1 MNENTTDQST
11 ANDIIQRESMEYDVV
26 IVGGGPAGMA
36 TAIKLKQLADKK
48 GSELSICLLEKS
60 AEVGAHILSGAVI
73 ETRALDELLPNW
85 KDLGAPLK
93 TAVKRDELHIFK
105 ENGST
110 KFPGFTIP
118 PTMHNK
124 GNYIVSLSN
133 VVRWLGEQA
142 EALGIEIYPGF
153 AAAEI
158 LYNDDGS
165 IKGVATPNNGVD
177 PDGKHKANF
186 EPGIELHAKYTVFAE
201 GCRGQLGKELI
212 ANFDLDKDA
221 DAQHYGIGFKELWE
235 VDPANH
241 EPGKVVH
248 GSGWPLDKS
257 TTGGAFLYH
266 LDDNMVTLGLII
278 DLNYSNPH
286 LSPFDEFQRMKH
298 HPEFAKV
305 LSGGKRLGYGAR
317 ALTKGG
323 WNALGKMSL
332 PGALLIGCDAGT
344 LNFAKIKG
352 THTAMKSGMVAAET
366 LFEHLSNGGTA
377 GETLSQ
383 YDDSF
388 RNSWAGKELKASRS
402 FGPAMHKYGMYL
414 GGIYN
419 YLDQVIFRGK
429 LPTLHD
435 NTPDHS
441 QMMKASECEKIDY
454 PKPDGILS
462 FDKPSS
468 VFLSNTYHEEDIF
481 CHLTLKDKAV
491 PIEINLKDYDAPEQ
505 RYCPAGVYEIIEE
518 DTAAPKLQINGQN
531 CIHCKT
537 CDIKD
542 PSQNIVW
549 IAPEGGGGPS
559 YSNM

>member
-1 MNENTTDQST
+1 MTETIT
-11 ANDIIQRESMEYDVV
+11 RESMEYDVV
-26 IVGGGPAGMA
+26 VVGGGPAGMA
-36 TAIKLKQLADKK
+36 TAIRLKQLADEK
-48 GSELSICLLEKS
+48 GQELGICLLEKS

-73 ETRALDELLPNW
+73 EPRALNELIPNW
-85 KDLGAPLK
+85 QELGAPLN
-93 TAVKRDELHIFK
+93 TPVKRDELHMFTEK
-105 ENGST
+105 GST
-110 KFPGFTIP
+110 KFPGFMIP
-118 PTMHNK
+118 PSMHNK

-177 PDGKHKANF
+177 PEGNPKPNF
-186 EPGIELHAKYTVFAE
+186 EPGMELHAKYTVFAE
-201 GCRGQLGKELI
+201 GCRGQLGKQLI
-212 ANFDLDKDA
+212 EKFELDKDA

-248 GSGWPLDKS
+248 GSGWPLS
-257 TTGGAFLYH
+257 HGTTGGSFLYH
-266 LDDNMVTLGLII
+266 LNDNLVTLGLII

-286 LSPFDEFQRMKH
+286 VSPFDEFQRMKH

-305 LSGGKRLGYGAR
+305 IDGGKRLGYGAR
-317 ALTKGG
+317 AITKGG
-323 WNALGKMSL
+323 WNALIKMSV
-332 PGALLIGCDAGT
+332 PGGLVVGCDAGT

-352 THTAMKSGMVAAET
+352 THTGMKSGMIAAET
-366 LFEHLSNGGTA
+366 LFAELANGGE
-377 GETLSQ
+377 GGKTLSQ
-383 YDDSF
+383 YDEAF
-388 RNSWAGKELKASRS
+388 RTSWAGKELKKSAS
-402 FGPAMHKYGMYL
+402 FGPALHKFGPYL
-414 GGIYN
+414 GGTYN
-419 YLDQVIFRGK
+419 YIDQVFFRGF
-429 LPTLHD
+429 LPTLKD
-435 NTPDHS
+435 NHEDHT
-441 QMMKASECEKIDY
+441 QLKKASESEKIDY
-454 PKPDGILS
+454 PKPDGKLS

-481 CHLTLKDKAV
+481 CHLTLKDQTI
-491 PIEINLKDYDAPEQ
+491 PIEVNLKDYDAPEQ
-505 RYCPAGVYEIIEE
+505 RYCPAGVYEIVGE
-518 DTAAPKLQINGQN
+518 DEGKPALQINGQN

-542 PSQNIVW
+542 PTQNIVW

>member
-1 MNENTTDQST
+1 MSEAENNT
-11 ANDIIQRESMEYDVV
+11 AKNDIQRESMEYDVV

-36 TAIKLKQLADKK
+36 TAIKLKQLANDNNH
-48 GSELSICLLEKS
+48 ELSICLLEKS
-60 AEVGAHILSGAVI
+60 AAIGAHILSGAVI
-73 ETRALDELLPNW
+73 EPRALNELIPDW
-85 KDLGAPLK
+85 QTRGAPLK
-93 TAVKRDELHIFK
+93 TAVTHDELHIFK
-105 ENGST
+105 QTGST
-110 KFPGFTIP
+110 KLPQFCIP

-153 AAAEI
+153 AAAEV
-158 LYNDDGS
+158 LYNEDGS
-165 IKGVATPNNGVD
+165 IKGVATPNNGID
-177 PDGKHKANF
+177 AQGKQKPSF
-186 EPGIELHAKYTVFAE
+186 EPGMELHAKYTVFAE

-212 ANFDLDKDA
+212 AKFNLDSNA

-241 EPGKVVH
+241 EAGKVVH
-248 GSGWPLDKS
+248 GSGWPLSKG
-257 TTGGAFLYH
+257 TTGGSFLYH
-266 LDDNMVTLGLII
+266 LEDNLVTTGLII

-286 LSPFDEFQRMKH
+286 ISPFDEFQRMKH

-305 LSGGKRLGYGAR
+305 LTGGKRLGYGAR
-317 ALTKGG
+317 AITKGG
-323 WNALGKMSL
+323 WNALGKMSM
-332 PGALLIGCDAGT
+332 PGGLLVGCDAGT

-352 THTAMKSGMVAAET
+352 THTAMKSGMVAAQV
-366 LFEHLSNGGTA
+366 LFDHLSSEGSA
-377 GETLSQ
+377 GQTLSQ
-383 YDDSF
+383 YDDAF
-388 RNSWAGKELKASRS
+388 RQSWAGKELKASRS
-402 FGPAMHKYGMYL
+402 FGPSIHKFGLIL

-419 YLDQVIFRGK
+419 YIDQLIFRGH
-429 LPTLHD
+429 LPTLRD
-435 NTPDHS
+435 NTPDHV
-441 QMMKASECEKIDY
+441 QLKKAADSEKISY
-454 PKPDGILS
+454 PKADGKLS

-481 CHLTLKDKAV
+481 CHLTITDKTI
-491 PIEINLKDYDAPEQ
+491 PIEVNLKDYDAPEQ
-505 RYCPAGVYEIIEE
+505 RYCPAGVYEIIGVEE
-518 DTAAPKLQINGQN
+518 GTPTLQINGQN

-549 IAPEGGGGPS
+549 VAPEGGGGPS

>member
-1 MNENTTDQST
+1 MSEAAQQV
-11 ANDIIQRESMEYDVV
+11 QRESMEYDVV

-36 TAIKLKQLADKK
+36 TAIRLKQLADEK
-48 GSELSICLLEKS
+48 GQDMSICLLEKS

-73 ETRALDELLPNW
+73 EPRALNELIPNW
-85 KDLGAPLK
+85 EELGAPLK
-93 TAVKRDELHIFK
+93 TAVKRDELHMFK

-110 KFPGFTIP
+110 KYPGFMIP
-118 PTMHNK
+118 PSMHNK

-153 AAAEI
+153 AGAEVVF
-158 LYNDDGS
+158 NDDGS
-165 IKGVATPNNGVD
+165 VKGVATPNNGVD
-177 PDGKHKANF
+177 AEGNHKAHF
-186 EPGIELHAKYTVFAE
+186 EPGMELHAKYTVFAE

-212 ANFDLDKDA
+212 SKFELDKDA
-221 DAQHYGIGFKELWE
+221 DVQHYGIGFKELWE
-235 VDPANH
+235 IDPAQH
-241 EPGKVVH
+241 EAGKVIH
-248 GSGWPLDKS
+248 GSGWPLS
-257 TTGGAFLYH
+257 EGTTGGAFLYH
-266 LDDNMVTLGLII
+266 LDDNLVTLGLII

-286 LSPFDEFQRMKH
+286 VSPFDEFQRMKH

-305 LSGGKRLGYGAR
+305 LEGGKRLGYGAR

-323 WNALGKMSL
+323 WNALVKMSM

-352 THTAMKSGMVAAET
+352 THTAMKSGMIAAET
-366 LFEHLSNGGTA
+366 LFAHLSGGGEA
-377 GETLSQ
+377 GQTLSQ
-383 YDDSF
+383 FDEAF
-388 RNSWAGKELKASRS
+388 RNSWAGKELKASRK
-402 FGPAMHKYGMYL
+402 FGPAMHKFGMYM
-414 GGIYN
+414 GGVFN
-419 YLDQVIFRGK
+419 YIDQVFFRGH
-429 LPTLHD
+429 LPFNIRD
-435 NTPDHS
+435 NHPDHS
-441 QMMKASECEKIDY
+441 QMKKASDCKKIEY
-454 PKPDGILS
+454 PKPDGKLS

-481 CHLTLKDKAV
+481 CHLTLKDKTI
-491 PIEINLKDYDAPEQ
+491 PIEVNLKDYDAPEQ
-505 RYCPAGVYEIIEE
+505 RYCPAGVYEIVGQDEGKP
-518 DTAAPKLQINGQN
+518 ALQINGQN

-542 PSQNIVW
+542 PKQNIVW